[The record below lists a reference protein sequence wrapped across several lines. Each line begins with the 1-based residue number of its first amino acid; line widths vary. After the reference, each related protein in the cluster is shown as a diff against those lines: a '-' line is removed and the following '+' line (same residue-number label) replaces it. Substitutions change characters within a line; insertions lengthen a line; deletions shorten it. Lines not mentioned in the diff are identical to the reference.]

1 MYEMVMSVLE
11 DGVSVQRVAARYG
24 VSEKTVRRKIALYFD
39 EGKIGFAHASR
50 GRRALN
56 RTPTHTEGRILRLY
70 EKKYLGY
77 NFTHFHQ
84 KVREV
89 EGIRTSYATIYNIL
103 RSAGYKSP
111 RARRKKRPE
120 DMHPLRNRRAAFG
133 ELVQLDASQHR
144 WFGSEVSHLHLAI
157 DDATSHI
164 LGAHFEPQETLKGY
178 FKLFK
183 QVIEGY
189 GVPEELFTDRRTVFC
204 TKHTRSARLE
214 DDHNTQFRLAASK
227 LGVIKIH
234 VSSVPQ
240 AKGRV
245 ERAFQTLQD
254 RLINEMRTA
263 KIASIDEA
271 NAFLPEFIAD
281 HNSRYALDISDMPNV
296 FVEGPSGKELNIAL
310 SVVCERTVHAGSYIT
325 FKRKQYIAFKNRE
338 RVLIKGGTKVFVL
351 RSLDDGLYLVHG
363 NDIYPLI
370 CLSTMMLPDPA
381 DLKDRVYIPP
391 KDHPWKEESY
401 KTMLRHL
408 GKAS

>member
-1 MYEMVMSVLE
+1 MKEMIMKVLNDGMSYE
-11 DGVSVQRVAARYG
+11 RAASRYG
-24 VSEKTVRRKIALYFD
+24 VSERTVRRKVDIYLKEGIGALP
-39 EGKIGFAHASR
+39 HRSR
-50 GRRALN
+50 GRCAQN
-56 RTPTHTEGRILRLY
+56 RTPEDIEDRILSLYEGRY
-70 EKKYLGY
+70 AGY

-84 KVREV
+84 KLTET
-89 EGIRTSYATIYNIL
+89 EGIDVSYPTVYTLLMA
-103 RSAGYKSP
+103 AGHRSP
-111 RARRKKRPE
+111 RAHRIRRKE
-120 DMHPLRNRRAAFG
+120 SLHPSRRRRSAFG
-133 ELVQLDASQHR
+133 ELVQMDASVHD
-144 WFGSEVSHLHLAI
+144 WFPDTTCNLHLAI
-157 DDATSHI
+157 DDASSCV
-164 LGAHFEPQETLKGY
+164 LGAHFEEKETLHGY
-178 FKLFK
+178 YSVFAQIIKR
-183 QVIEGY
+183 Y
-189 GVPEELFTDRRTVFC
+189 GVPEGFYTDKRTVFC
-204 TKHTRSARLE
+204 SKRTKSTRLE
-214 DDHNTQFRLAASK
+214 DDAGTQFRLAAAK
-227 LGVIKIH
+227 LGVIEIL
-234 VSSVPQ
+234 VTSVPQ

-245 ERAFQTLQD
+245 ERAFQTFQD
-254 RLINEMRTA
+254 RLISEMRTA